1 MELCGKL
8 SAMAKDGLA
17 HADSKSCLFS
27 IVYNLFS
34 TCGLGHVIAP
44 WQPVNFG
51 ALCRTSISGEFCN
64 CQEVRVR
71 TTEAAIVSKEEGKA
85 LIEGANLPF
94 RPVAATQFC
103 TQH

>member
-17 HADSKSCLFS
+17 YADSKSCLFS

-51 ALCRTSISGEFCN
+51 ALGRTSISGEFCN

-71 TTEAAIVSKEEGKA
+71 TTEEQRLCPKRNEKALSKERTC
-85 LIEGANLPF
+85 PF
-94 RPVAATQFC
+94 DQ
-103 TQH
+103 